1 MNTHKIPIVVL
12 RGIPDNGVIYAT
24 MSSDQ
29 QNVRSVFN
37 GTSSFLPY
45 LSPERFTISSIFLSN
60 KPSQTLNLP
69 IEGVL
74 VNYLSDPDLYNIALS
89 KANELVS
96 QTHRACFN
104 DPQHIFKTRRDQLEK
119 TLQNIAGLYTPRTI
133 RFSPQHPNDFIQA
146 IRQNQ
151 LRYPIILRLA
161 GDQGG
166 ISTVRLD
173 CAEDLDRIYALPWG
187 GRAVYAS
194 EWHEY
199 RDSDEFYRKY
209 RIIMIGGEPVL
220 RHVIIGEQW
229 LLHSSKRIATPQAKQ
244 EESHCLKNFDQ
255 TILPNI
261 SNTLLAI
268 YQRVG
273 LDFFGIDCH
282 LAKDGTMTIFEV
294 NATMNALYNHQP
306 SPNPWDA
313 PCASILT
320 KLVSVLE
327 KYRCSV
333 MAKNAKK

>member
-1 MNTHKIPIVVL
+1 MSTHKIPIVVL
-12 RGIPDNGVIYAT
+12 RGIPDNGVICAT

-29 QNVRSVFN
+29 QSVRSVFN

-60 KPSQTLNLP
+60 QPSQTLNLP

-89 KANELVS
+89 KATELVS
-96 QTHRACFN
+96 KTHRACFN
-104 DPQHIFKTRRDQLEK
+104 DPQHIFKTRRDQLET
-119 TLQNIAGLYTPRTI
+119 TLQNIVGLCTPRTI

-146 IRQNQ
+146 IQQNQ

-173 CAEDLDRIYALPWG
+173 SAGDLDRIYVLPWG
-187 GRAVYAS
+187 GRTVHAS
-194 EWHEY
+194 EWLEY
-199 RDSDEFYRKY
+199 CDSDGLYRKH

-229 LLHSSKRIATPQAKQ
+229 LLHASNRLKTSRVEQ
-244 EESHCLKNFDQ
+244 EESYCLKNFAQ
-255 TILPNI
+255 ETLPGITGNL
-261 SNTLLAI
+261 SEI

-282 LAKDGTMTIFEV
+282 IAKDGKITIFEV
-294 NATMNALYNHQP
+294 NATMNALYNQP
-306 SPNPWDA
+306 SPNIWDE
-313 PCASILT
+313 PCASILV
-320 KLVSVLE
+320 KLDSVLE
-327 KYRCSV
+327 KYGCSV
-333 MAKNAKK
+333 MARGEKK